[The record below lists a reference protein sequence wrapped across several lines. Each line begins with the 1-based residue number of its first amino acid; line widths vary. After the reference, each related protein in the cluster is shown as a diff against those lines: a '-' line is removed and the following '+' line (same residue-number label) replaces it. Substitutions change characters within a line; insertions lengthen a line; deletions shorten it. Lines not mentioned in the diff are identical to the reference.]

1 MSLKIFAGCPLC
13 IAHVSTIV
21 TTAPQSL
28 GSLASGKI
36 APQCEPG
43 WMESIVLVF
52 VAHLYLSA
60 SIGSNLIFFSS
71 FLSSITNFWQWWHG
85 HFCHSYNNVLPW
97 KLWILW
103 NHLISPH
110 LPIPTLYI
118 PTIWSFGDS
127 GDANAKWQK
136 FAREG
141 EQRSFAYFSSDWKY
155 RCVTSYHLNFCWET
169 NQINSTKQNLKTLCQ
184 ERRRSGSCSTRLHIH
199 RLIHKTFKNEM
210 KF

>member
-1 MSLKIFAGCPLC
+1 MKNTLHTEKNFCMSLKIFAGCPLC
-13 IAHVSTIV
+13 IAHISTIV

-36 APQCEPG
+36 APQCDPG
-43 WMESIVLVF
+43 WMESIVLLF
-52 VAHLYLSA
+52 VVHLYLSA

-71 FLSSITNFWQWWHG
+71 FFVVNHWLPTMVKWPLMSHLQLI
-85 HFCHSYNNVLPW
+85 VLPW

-118 PTIWSFGDS
+118 AIIWSFGDS
-127 GDANAKWQK
+127 RDANAKWQK

-155 RCVTSYHLNFCWET
+155 RCVTFHNLNFW
-169 NQINSTKQNLKTLCQ
+169 QIK
-184 ERRRSGSCSTRLHIH
+184 
-199 RLIHKTFKNEM
+199 
-210 KF
+210 